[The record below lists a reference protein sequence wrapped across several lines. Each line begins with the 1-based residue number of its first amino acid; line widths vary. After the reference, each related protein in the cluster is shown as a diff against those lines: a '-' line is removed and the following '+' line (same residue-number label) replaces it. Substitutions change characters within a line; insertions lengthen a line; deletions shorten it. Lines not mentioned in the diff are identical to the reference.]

1 MNRIV
6 VSFAAALM
14 LGGSTA
20 ALAQQGKEGG
30 GRPDSPG
37 QSQAAPGQAA
47 QGAGPAAR
55 GDRPGRSEARDGIG
69 PQEQG
74 RGGDRGA
81 ERRAQGKQD
90 APGRSSEG
98 KQDRDRQAQDKQRGD
113 RDRQAQDKQKQ
124 DRDRQAQDKQK
135 QDRDRQ
141 AQDKQGQ
148 DRDRQAQDKQGQD
161 RDRQAQDKQKQ
172 DRDRQAQD
180 KQGQD
185 RDRQAQDKQK
195 QDRDRQAQDKQAP
208 AGKGDRSDTATG
220 PRADGARPDRVELSD
235 NQRERVRREFREHRQ
250 RTNARHYRNVD
261 VDIGVGRRAP
271 RNWNYHPVPSFIID
285 VQPRYR
291 GYRYVW
297 VDDRY
302 YIVHPSSYEIVAY
315 VDDDSG
321 YVYASGGRVG
331 SSATGRGGGEAGR
344 AGRCEVSLNE
354 AERRRIIAAIDDWNP
369 RPLSIGQLRI
379 GIDLPSGLDLQVFP
393 ERIRTDFRDLEGCRY
408 VPVANDRLLIVEA
421 DTRRV
426 VAIVERR

>member
-98 KQDRDRQAQDKQRGD
+98 KQDRDRQAQDKQ
-113 RDRQAQDKQKQ
+113 K
-124 DRDRQAQDKQK
+124 
-135 QDRDRQ
+135 
-141 AQDKQGQ
+141 
-148 DRDRQAQDKQGQD
+148 
-161 RDRQAQDKQKQ
+161 
-172 DRDRQAQD
+172 
-180 KQGQD
+180 QD

-369 RPLSIGQLRI
+369 RPYQLPAWEEMEQGCKRNVI
-379 GIDLPSGLDLQVFP
+379 VWHRRAGKDAFAIHWTKHPSSLRFHHK
-393 ERIRTDFRDLEGCRY
+393 FRGWSWTGSREKMKSS
-408 VPVANDRLLIVEA
+408 VT
-421 DTRRV
+421 TRRCSKSL
-426 VAIVERR
+426 ALAHAGRDG